1 MDERI
6 VKFRVGVVVV
16 ATFLVAG
23 TLMLLIG
30 RVPFLVSHYPIF
42 VWLPKAPGVGEDT
55 AVRKDGILI
64 GRVKEVKLLD
74 QGGVVLTLRL
84 DDKYKL
90 RRSEVCELHTS
101 VLGDA
106 VLEFVPGPNA
116 SNEFI
121 HSGDYLEGIVG
132 GNPLDVFGGMQGELS
147 QAVGSVSTAGREIG
161 RLAVYINEFMIS
173 NDEQLNRIVDKTELA
188 LDSFQ
193 KMSTDLDSL
202 VGDEQLKANLKQ
214 SLADLPTLLKDMHNA
229 VEGIRTTVALADSNL
244 RNLEGLTKP
253 LGEHGEEMISN
264 IDASMARLNDVLS
277 QFVDFGKALNNRE
290 GTLGRIL
297 YDPQLYNRIDSVAC
311 NIEQL
316 TKDLKPIVRNVNIFT
331 DKLARHP
338 GTLVREA
345 LKPNSGIK

>member
-30 RVPFLVSHYPIF
+30 RVPFVVSRYTVF
-42 VWLPKAPGVGEDT
+42 VWLPKAPGVGEET

-64 GRVKEVKLLD
+64 GRVHEVKLLD
-74 QGGVVLTLRL
+74 QGGVVLTLWL

-106 VLEFVPGPNA
+106 VLEFVPGTGS
-116 SNEFI
+116 SNEYI
-121 HSGDYLEGIVG
+121 HAGDYLEGVVG
-132 GNPLDVFGGMQGELS
+132 SNPLDALGGMQGELS
-147 QAVGSVSTAGREIG
+147 QAVGSISTAGREIG
-161 RLAVYINEFMIS
+161 RLAVYMNEFLVN
-173 NDEQLNRIVDKTELA
+173 NDEQLNRIVDKTESA

-193 KMSTDLDSL
+193 KTSLDLDSL
-202 VGDEQLKANLKQ
+202 VGDEQMRTNLKQ
-214 SLADLPTLLKDMHNA
+214 SLADLPTLLKDMHGA
-229 VEGIRTTVALADSNL
+229 VDGIRTTVELADSNL

-264 IDASMARLNDVLS
+264 IDASMARLNDVLT
-277 QFVDFGKALNNRE
+277 QFVEFGKALNNRE

-297 YDPQLYNRIDSVAC
+297 YDPQLYEHIDSAAC
-311 NIEQL
+311 NIDQL
-316 TKDLKPIVRNVNIFT
+316 TKELKPIVRNVNVFT

-338 GTLVREA
+338 GILVREA